1 MAANTFN
8 PTALANGTSNL
19 LVRASALNLSTDLVQ
34 AGVVFN
40 DATRISIGLF
50 STPQNSGNSNP
61 FLGSYTTDL
70 HAVQNDINAMLANPG
85 QVTVGGQAFTLN
97 ATDTAVLTQVS
108 NELTTLINAA
118 PLTANPATL
127 AEADQTIHNVQMQ
140 ILAQIQG
147 DAHLSAALNN
157 VPFLANTGA
166 MDVAFQSLPAGNDS
180 ATNLA
185 AAAAGDLTAIG
196 TVFNAVADLSL
207 GGMSA
212 NNINQIQTDFTAV
225 TQGLQAILND
235 PAKLAAIEAGETSV
249 AAQTTTLHLMT
260 LLSQANLQLNKYDV
274 AETMAS
280 PTALRGSAD
289 NIVDMI
295 DVFQN
300 DAALNAAAGG
310 TGAPGHIGGFSEM
323 AGGLTGTVTKFQDNQ
338 AQTNFWASF
347 LAEGNTLGA
356 KLVAVA
362 NGTGTAS
369 QALIDQITNYQNFGA
384 AFDAAQGAV
393 FKGRFDDELVA
404 GALQSDTIMATK
416 ALMGIMNGDTGAAL
430 ATDQAMLKAAAAN
443 YIGNA
448 GDIAGNNIAIGG
460 SAYVT
465 SATSF
470 VTATAVNGIAQGT
483 GMPAGANPNIA
494 NGTGGAPASPTT
506 PGGGMGGGGTTG
518 GGTTGGGTTGGGTTG
533 GGTTGGGTTGG
544 GTAGGGT
551 TGGNN
556 NTTTTTHHCG
566 GHHSHH
572 GSHHTA
578 AAATAATAAAAS
590 SGPDMSHHHAMHH
603 MWG

>member
-19 LVRASALNLSTDLVQ
+19 LVRASALNPSTDLVQ

-40 DATRISIGLF
+40 DAVRISTGLF

-85 QVTVGGQAFTLN
+85 DVTIGGKAFTLN

-108 NELTTLINAA
+108 NEITTLINAA
-118 PLTANPATL
+118 PNTTNPATL

-196 TVFNAVADLSL
+196 TVFNAAADLSL

-212 NNINQIQTDFTAV
+212 NNINQIQADFTAV

-235 PAKLAAIEAGETSV
+235 PAKLAAIEAGETAV

-274 AETMAS
+274 AETMAN

-323 AGGLTGTVTKFQDNQ
+323 PGGLTGTVTKFQDNQ

-393 FKGRFDDELVA
+393 FKGRFDDELAA

-416 ALMGIMNGDTGAAL
+416 ALMGIMNGDTGTAL

-494 NGTGGAPASPTT
+494 NGTGGTPTSTTT

-518 GGTTGGGTTGGGTTG
+518 GGTTGGGTAGGGTTG

-556 NTTTTTHHCG
+556 TTTTHHCG

-572 GSHHTA
+572 SSHHTAA

>member
-19 LVRASALNLSTDLVQ
+19 LVRASALNPSTDLVQ

-40 DATRISIGLF
+40 DAVRISTGLF

-85 QVTVGGQAFTLN
+85 DVTIGGKAFTLN

-108 NELTTLINAA
+108 NEITTLINAA
-118 PLTANPATL
+118 PNTTNPATL

-196 TVFNAVADLSL
+196 TVFNAAADLSL

-212 NNINQIQTDFTAV
+212 NNINQIQADFTAV

-260 LLSQANLQLNKYDV
+260 LLSQGNLQLNKYDV
-274 AETMAS
+274 AETMAN

-323 AGGLTGTVTKFQDNQ
+323 PGGLTGTVTKFQDNQ

-393 FKGRFDDELVA
+393 FKGRFDDELAA

-494 NGTGGAPASPTT
+494 NGTGGTPTSTTT

-518 GGTTGGGTTGGGTTG
+518 GGTTGGSTAGGGTTG

-556 NTTTTTHHCG
+556 NTTTTHHCG

-572 GSHHTA
+572 SSHHTAA

>member
-19 LVRASALNLSTDLVQ
+19 LVRASALNPSTDLVQ

-40 DATRISIGLF
+40 DAVRISTGLF

-85 QVTVGGQAFTLN
+85 DVTIGGKAFTLN

-108 NELTTLINAA
+108 NEITTLINAA
-118 PLTANPATL
+118 PNTTNPATL

-196 TVFNAVADLSL
+196 TVFNAAADLSL

-212 NNINQIQTDFTAV
+212 NNINQIQADFTAV

-235 PAKLAAIEAGETSV
+235 PAKLAAIEAGETAV

-274 AETMAS
+274 AETMAN

-323 AGGLTGTVTKFQDNQ
+323 PGGLTGTVTKFQDNQ

-393 FKGRFDDELVA
+393 FKGRFDDELAA

-518 GGTTGGGTTGGGTTG
+518 GGTTGGGTAGGGTTG

-556 NTTTTTHHCG
+556 TTTTHHCG

-572 GSHHTA
+572 SSHHTAA

>member
-19 LVRASALNLSTDLVQ
+19 LVRASALNPSTDLVQ

-40 DATRISIGLF
+40 DAVRISTGLF

-85 QVTVGGQAFTLN
+85 DVTIGGKAFTLN

-108 NELTTLINAA
+108 NEITTLINAA
-118 PLTANPATL
+118 PNTTNPATL

-196 TVFNAVADLSL
+196 TVFNAAADLSL

-212 NNINQIQTDFTAV
+212 NNINQIQADFTAV

-235 PAKLAAIEAGETSV
+235 PAKLAAIEAGETAV

-260 LLSQANLQLNKYDV
+260 LLSQGNLQLNKYDV
-274 AETMAS
+274 AETMAN

-323 AGGLTGTVTKFQDNQ
+323 PGGLTGTVTKFQDNQ

-393 FKGRFDDELVA
+393 FKGRFDDELAA

-494 NGTGGAPASPTT
+494 NGTGGTPTSTTT

-518 GGTTGGGTTGGGTTG
+518 GGTTGGGTAGGGTTG

-556 NTTTTTHHCG
+556 TTTTHHCG

-572 GSHHTA
+572 SSHHTAA

>member
-19 LVRASALNLSTDLVQ
+19 LVRASALNPSTDLVQ

-40 DATRISIGLF
+40 DAVRISTGLF

-85 QVTVGGQAFTLN
+85 DVTIGGKAFTLN

-108 NELTTLINAA
+108 NEITTLINAA
-118 PLTANPATL
+118 PNTTNPATL

-196 TVFNAVADLSL
+196 TVFNAAADLSL

-212 NNINQIQTDFTAV
+212 NNINQIQADFTAV

-235 PAKLAAIEAGETSV
+235 PAKLAAIEAGETAV

-274 AETMAS
+274 AETMAN

-323 AGGLTGTVTKFQDNQ
+323 PGGLTGTVTKFQDNQ

-393 FKGRFDDELVA
+393 FKGRFDDELAA

-494 NGTGGAPASPTT
+494 NGTGGTPTSTTT

-518 GGTTGGGTTGGGTTG
+518 GGTTGGGTAGGGTTG

-556 NTTTTTHHCG
+556 NTTTTHHCG

-572 GSHHTA
+572 SSHHTAA

>member
-235 PAKLAAIEAGETSV
+235 PAKLAAIEAGQTSV

-404 GALQSDTIMATK
+404 GALQSDTVMATK

-544 GTAGGGT
+544 GTTGGGT

-556 NTTTTTHHCG
+556 NTTTTHHCG

>member
-40 DATRISIGLF
+40 DAVRISTGLW

-85 QVTVGGQAFTLN
+85 QVTIGGQAFTLN

-108 NELTTLINAA
+108 NEITTLINAA
-118 PLTANPATL
+118 PLTTNPATL

-166 MDVAFQSLPAGNDS
+166 MDVAFQSMPAGNDS

-196 TVFNAVADLSL
+196 TVFNAAADLSL

-212 NNINQIQTDFTAV
+212 NNINQIQADFTAI
-225 TQGLQAILND
+225 TQGLQNILND

-260 LLSQANLQLNKYDV
+260 ILSQANLQLNNYNV
-274 AETMAS
+274 AETMAN

-300 DAALNAAAGG
+300 DEALNKAAGG

-323 AGGLTGTVTKFQDNQ
+323 PGGLTGTVTRFQDNQ
-338 AQTNFWASF
+338 AQTNFWANF

-362 NGTGTAS
+362 NGTMTAS

-384 AFDAAQGAV
+384 AFDMAQGAV

-404 GALQSDTIMATK
+404 GALQSDTTMATK

-460 SAYVT
+460 SDYVT

-494 NGTGGAPASPTT
+494 NGTGGAAAAPTT
-506 PGGGMGGGGTTG
+506 PAPTTPAPTTPAPTTPAPTTPAPTTPAPTTPAPTTG
-518 GGTTGGGTTGGGTTG
+518 GGT
-533 GGTTGGGTTGG
+533 
-544 GTAGGGT
+544 
-551 TGGNN
+551 
-556 NTTTTTHHCG
+556 NTNTTHH
-566 GHHSHH
+566 HHCHNSHH
-572 GSHHTA
+572 TATAATAGTAAAAAAGTA
-578 AAATAATAAAAS
+578 AAATTL
-590 SGPDMSHHHAMHH
+590 PDMSHHHAMHH

>member
-235 PAKLAAIEAGETSV
+235 PAKLAAIEAGQTSV

-362 NGTGTAS
+362 NGTGAAS

-393 FKGRFDDELVA
+393 FKGRFDDELAA

-556 NTTTTTHHCG
+556 NTTTTHHCG

>member
-235 PAKLAAIEAGETSV
+235 PAKLAAIEAGQTSV

-362 NGTGTAS
+362 NGTGAAS

-393 FKGRFDDELVA
+393 FKGRFDDELAA

-533 GGTTGGGTTGG
+533 GGTTGGGT
-544 GTAGGGT
+544 AGGGT

-556 NTTTTTHHCG
+556 NTTTTHHCG

>member
-235 PAKLAAIEAGETSV
+235 PAKLAAIEAGQTSV

-404 GALQSDTIMATK
+404 GALQSDTVMATK

-556 NTTTTTHHCG
+556 NTTTTHHCG

>member
-235 PAKLAAIEAGETSV
+235 PAKLAAIEAGQTSV

-393 FKGRFDDELVA
+393 FKGRFDDELAA

-556 NTTTTTHHCG
+556 NTTTTHHCG